1 MSSSEEPAGKKA
13 KMSVKL
19 AVISPSTGPI
29 ISSLPVAK
37 YPDVEFI
44 VANDLAAFE
53 VRTVAKA
60 RSLQLSVA
68 WWLTRTLNPCCT
80 H

>member
-1 MSSSEEPAGKKA
+1 MSSEPAAKKA
-13 KMSVKL
+13 KTGIKL

-37 YPDVEFI
+37 YPDVEFL

-53 VRTVAKA
+53 VRYLPGG
-60 RSLQLSVA
+60 S
-68 WWLTRTLNPCCT
+68 
-80 H
+80 